1 MLLLLRENYN
11 KKINKEIG
19 LEHHAHYLT
28 SLLCWASVLETG
40 IYNIHVLFTFS
51 QPFFFFFLVCV
62 CSVCVSSQLT
72 SCAKFKHKT

>member
-28 SLLCWASVLETG
+28 SLLCWSSVLETG

-51 QPFFFFFLVCV
+51 QPLFIYFYFFGCV
-62 CSVCVSSQLT
+62 CTV
-72 SCAKFKHKT
+72 